1 MVRKITDVKLY
12 DTLCNNNIWVQ
23 YKLKELRGKAKDAE
37 VKYLINECLD
47 ILRFMKVQGQHMEN
61 RMREYLNAIEKL
73 GFERKRKNKT

>member
-23 YKLKELRGKAKDAE
+23 YKLKELRAKAKDPE

-47 ILRFMKVQGQHMEN
+47 ILRFMKVQGEHMEN
-61 RMREYLNAIEKL
+61 RMREYFHAIEKL

>member
-23 YKLKELRGKAKDAE
+23 YKLKELRDKAKDSEA
-37 VKYLINECLD
+37 KYLINECLD

-61 RMREYLNAIEKL
+61 RMREYLHAIEKL

>member
-23 YKLKELRGKAKDAE
+23 YKLKELRAKVKDPE

>member
-12 DTLCNNNIWVQ
+12 DTLCNNNLWVQ
-23 YKLKELRGKAKDAE
+23 FKLKKLRAKVKDPE

-61 RMREYLNAIEKL
+61 RMREYLYAIEKL
-73 GFERKRKNKT
+73 GFERKRKDKT